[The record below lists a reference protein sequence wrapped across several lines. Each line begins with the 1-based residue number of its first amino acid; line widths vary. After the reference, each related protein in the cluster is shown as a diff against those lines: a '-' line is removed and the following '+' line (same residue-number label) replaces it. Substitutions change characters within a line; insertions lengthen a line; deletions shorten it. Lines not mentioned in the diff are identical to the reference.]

1 MYVIDCIKDKKI
13 DLNFYNR
20 HCLRFYVYIILSLF
34 IHCLFFNYNCENFLN
49 EVITPAQDT
58 NAQNVTTI
66 HTETYSNK
74 DNNADELGS
83 IKNNSNI
90 KNSTN
95 NKTLVLCENNIAAI
109 GQVQIGNYIFHKR

>member
-1 MYVIDCIKDKKI
+1 M
-13 DLNFYNR
+13 
-20 HCLRFYVYIILSLF
+20 
-34 IHCLFFNYNCENFLN
+34 FFNYNCENFLN

-83 IKNNSNI
+83 IKNNSDV

-109 GQVQIGNYIFHKR
+109 GQVQIGNYIFHK